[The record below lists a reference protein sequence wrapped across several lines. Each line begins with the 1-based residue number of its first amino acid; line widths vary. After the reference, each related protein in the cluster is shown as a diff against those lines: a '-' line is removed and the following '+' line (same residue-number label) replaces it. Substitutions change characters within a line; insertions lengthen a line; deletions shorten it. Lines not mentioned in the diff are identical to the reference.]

1 MTVYKYLHE
10 LAPIYLV
17 DDCHS
22 ISAIAGKQHLRSADT
37 GTLFVPRTTTTL
49 GMRSFAVAG
58 PHIWNSLPAAFRT
71 ATLSPLAFT
80 RHLDPPVWLGLFRTR
95 STNPRIIIIICW
107 RHSLYIFNSLGWQ
120 ESQLAYVLMRMV
132 KLISSDFYHKSS
144 ECACCLCTMQASCH
158 CGFVVD
164 ANMVGQAKIVCPN
177 CIRAMCQLCKKVVT
191 PLFRVFQYSV
201 FNCSQFVAVVSQI
214 SFINE
219 CY

>member
-1 MTVYKYLHE
+1 
-10 LAPIYLV
+10 
-17 DDCHS
+17 
-22 ISAIAGKQHLRSADT
+22 
-37 GTLFVPRTTTTL
+37 
-49 GMRSFAVAG
+49 
-58 PHIWNSLPAAFRT
+58 
-71 ATLSPLAFT
+71 
-80 RHLDPPVWLGLFRTR
+80 
-95 STNPRIIIIICW
+95 
-107 RHSLYIFNSLGWQ
+107 
-120 ESQLAYVLMRMV
+120 
-132 KLISSDFYHKSS
+132 
-144 ECACCLCTMQASCH
+144 MQASCH